1 MFSFIPGDA
10 AGTTVQ
16 VLADWWIAHCQEYH
30 GTDESTGGISLTHP
44 TVFELIG
51 LPKNY
56 DTLMEETMKRRCP
69 TTGKDVSD
77 PILCLFCGEIF
88 CGQSICCLKEGPE
101 RRGRRAQQ
109 IGGGQQHMLKS
120 VSTFPLFPCHQS
132 IPIND

>member
-1 MFSFIPGDA
+1 MFSLIPGVSA
-10 AGTTVQ
+10 SFAVQ
-16 VLADWWIAHCQEYH
+16 DLVDSWIAHSQEYN
-30 GTDESTGGISLTHP
+30 GNTDSIEDMSLSHP
-44 TVFELIG
+44 TIFELIG

-109 IGGGQQHMLKS
+109 IGGAQQHMLKF
-120 VSTFPLFPCHQS
+120 VPLFLLFKTT
-132 IPIND
+132 